1 MQQKRVAA
9 STPSLASLAAVLLQ
23 IASMDELPCVPLRPR
38 GEATMRALNYDFRVL
53 CRRYRD
59 GNAVTRTDRE
69 QILHLIA
76 GQLHDMGF
84 EDLRADELEAE
95 HVEQLAQRWI
105 GEGLVVGTLKNRM
118 TTLRWLARRIGDPSI
133 VEPTN
138 AAYGIHTPR
147 GLGAGS

>member
-1 MQQKRVAA
+1 MQHKRTTT
-9 STPSLASLAAVLLQ
+9 SEPSLTSLAAALLQ

-38 GEATMRALNYDFRVL
+38 GEATMRALNYDFRAL

-59 GNAVTRTDRE
+59 GDDVTRANRE

-95 HVEQLAQRWI
+95 HVERLAERWI

-118 TTLRWLARRIGDPSI
+118 TALRWLARRIGDPAI

-138 AAYGIHTPR
+138 AAYGIRTRR
-147 GLGAGS
+147 GLCAGS